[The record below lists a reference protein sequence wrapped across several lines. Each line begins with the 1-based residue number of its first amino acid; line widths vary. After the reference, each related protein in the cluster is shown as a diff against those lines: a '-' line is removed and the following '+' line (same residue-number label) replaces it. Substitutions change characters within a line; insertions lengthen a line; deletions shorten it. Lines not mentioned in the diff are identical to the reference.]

1 MPRNFKINS
10 PAEKHDKRLEYNPA
24 EEEAVLQALAEL
36 DPPENNSDLLEV
48 DAALYDP
55 ANQET
60 LQEVAEQ
67 TNYGAVFLD
76 DLIKR
81 QRALS
86 LSVAITFLIIIFS
99 IPLLNFFL
107 RSLTAFQIFGFEIS
121 WLFLGILVY
130 PMIWGLA
137 FYFVSTADKYEDE
150 FTKFVK

>member
-1 MPRNFKINS
+1 MPMPRNFKSNS
-10 PAEKHDKRLEYNPA
+10 PVEKRTKPFEYNPE

-36 DPPENNSDLLEV
+36 DQLEV
-48 DAALYDP
+48 LEADEVSYDP
-55 ANQET
+55 DNQET

-67 TNYGAVFLD
+67 TSYGAVFLN
-76 DLIKR
+76 DLVKR

-99 IPLLNFFL
+99 FPLLNFFL
-107 RSLTAFQIFGFEIS
+107 RSLTAFQLFGFEIS

-150 FTKFVK
+150 FTKLVK